1 VSQLLEAIIIMFD
14 RRTFFRAGEGGR
26 GEMGTLLAVI
36 VKLCGEPRNERVVSP
51 NTFVTEEDA
60 AVVLKVSLRSR
71 PESSSEA
78 GVRRG
83 LLEIST
89 TPCLGRAGRPS
100 IL

>member
-1 VSQLLEAIIIMFD
+1 
-14 RRTFFRAGEGGR
+14 
-26 GEMGTLLAVI
+26 MGTLLAVI
-36 VKLCGEPRNERVVSP
+36 VKLCGEPRIERVVSP

-78 GVRRG
+78 SVRRG
-83 LLEIST
+83 LLDVST